1 MDYSRNAESSKIPV
15 DPGVQIST
23 NKRWHL
29 SLPFPTIG
37 LFKNGEMEMPAQGL
51 FITGTDTGVGKTVVT
66 AAIVAWLRHQGLK
79 TGVMKPLETGVDRE
93 CSSAANSDALFL
105 MECGDIQDDLSE
117 VCPIRLKPAASPY
130 QAALI
135 ENRTLEP
142 ETIVSA
148 YRNLSDKYDWM
159 LVEGIGGVHVP
170 ITRDYR
176 VADLI
181 RDLGLPAVVVTRYHL
196 GTLNHTLMTL
206 DALKQNNISV
216 QGVIFNRGDPGELG
230 EVEQEQ
236 PRLIEALSGT
246 EVLGEFPYID
256 SLDTRS
262 FTPERLQQLE
272 SCVRFSRLIP
282 A

>member
-1 MDYSRNAESSKIPV
+1 
-15 DPGVQIST
+15 
-23 NKRWHL
+23 
-29 SLPFPTIG
+29 
-37 LFKNGEMEMPAQGL
+37 MEMPAQGL

-66 AAIVAWLRHQGLK
+66 AAILAWLRHQGLK
-79 TGVMKPLETGVDRE
+79 TGVMKPLETGVERE

-142 ETIVSA
+142 ETIVAA
-148 YRNLSDKYDWM
+148 YRTLSEQYDWM

-176 VADLI
+176 VVDLM
-181 RDLGLPAVVVTRYHL
+181 RDLGLPAVVVTRYQL

-206 DALKQNNISV
+206 DVLKQNNISV
-216 QGVIFNRGDPGELG
+216 RGVIFNQGDPGELR
-230 EVEQEQ
+230 EIEQDQ
-236 PRLIEALSGT
+236 PRLIKELSGAKI
-246 EVLGEFPYID
+246 LGAFPYVD
-256 SLDTRS
+256 NLSTKS
-262 FTPERLQQLE
+262 FLPERLQQLE
-272 SCVRFSRLIP
+272 QSINFAGLIQQ
-282 A
+282 